1 MEWESVCV
9 SMGDGEG
16 ERERDRDRGET
27 ERCACVRACVVYFC
41 VPPAPSSCV
50 SNNHM
55 SVITQTFSFSLDYK
69 SREPVMVVCFSST
82 Q

>member
-1 MEWESVCV
+1 MCVIVFVCGVCMRVYVFVCV
-9 SMGDGEG
+9 
-16 ERERDRDRGET
+16 
-27 ERCACVRACVVYFC
+27 CVVYSCEFICVFGVYGMCIRVCVC
-41 VPPAPSSCV
+41 VPPAPSSYV

-55 SVITQTFSFSLDYK
+55 SIINFSLDYK